1 MVSTFHSL
9 CVRILREDIGRLGY
23 KTNFTIYSG
32 SEQSGLIR
40 RLIVRHGGI
49 TEKITPKDVLSS
61 MSRMKNSGLGLDS
74 IEDNLTAN
82 IAAS

>member
-40 RLIVRHGGI
+40 RLMCATAALRR
-49 TEKITPKDVLSS
+49 KSRPKMCFLP
-61 MSRMKNSGLGLDS
+61 
-74 IEDNLTAN
+74 
-82 IAAS
+82 